1 MSSVSESA
9 QQHQDPIVVGAED
22 LPVFCPGPKSPL
34 WSMHPR
40 TYIEVVKN
48 GVAKCQYCG
57 AEYVLRDGDH
67 PHGHEQAGIRL

>member
-1 MSSVSESA
+1 MSSTPATPQKLEPV
-9 QQHQDPIVVGAED
+9 IVGAAD
-22 LPVFCPGPKSPL
+22 LPVYCPGPKSPL

-57 AEYVLRDGDH
+57 TEYILRDGDH